1 VVGCAV
7 GGLPAVAR
15 AARPGKIRG
24 ARKSPHP
31 SSGRFPAVTHF
42 HWKNPEKARGT
53 RVALSTRNRS
63 VPSGPGRDEDDMA
76 VIFVHC
82 ATLAV
87 SLTALAF
94 GTGAALAQDAA
105 GPLALAKT
113 RVSIAGSSNVHEYT
127 ASTTTARLVRVQLAP
142 GVAPTLQALVAPGA
156 IEAFEIAIPA
166 ATLSSEKDGLDKN
179 MHKSLKVTEHKDI
192 TFRLGRLEAAA
203 AAGAYR
209 ATGVLRVAGVERTT
223 TFDVTVEQ
231 TGGTLVVRGK
241 VPLLMTDFGIASPKA
256 MLGML
261 KTDPK
266 VTVTFETV
274 VSVPL
279 T

>member
-1 VVGCAV
+1 M
-7 GGLPAVAR
+7 
-15 AARPGKIRG
+15 
-24 ARKSPHP
+24 
-31 SSGRFPAVTHF
+31 AVT
-42 HWKNPEKARGT
+42 
-53 RVALSTRNRS
+53 
-63 VPSGPGRDEDDMA
+63 
-76 VIFVHC
+76 FVHR

-94 GTGAALAQDAA
+94 GTGPALAQDAA

-166 ATLSSEKDGLDKN
+166 ATLSSEKDGLHKN
-179 MHKSLKVTEHKDI
+179 MHKALKVTEHKDI

-203 AAGAYR
+203 AAGGYR

-241 VPLLMTDFGIASPKA
+241 VPLLMTDFGIAPPKA